1 MKNPQAIIITGASSG
16 LGAGLAR
23 AYAAPGV
30 TLLLTGRNQ
39 ARLGKVAEDC
49 EGRGAQVL
57 TAVVDVAD
65 REAMDQLL
73 TDFDR
78 AHETDL
84 VIANAGMA
92 TGPDAT

>member
-39 ARLGKVAEDC
+39 ARLGEVA
-49 EGRGAQVL
+49 
-57 TAVVDVAD
+57 
-65 REAMDQLL
+65 
-73 TDFDR
+73 
-78 AHETDL
+78 
-84 VIANAGMA
+84 
-92 TGPDAT
+92 